1 MSAGRKE
8 LTELGRVGRALD
20 WFISPGEKE
29 DNKPPGK
36 TGGVIVAMEADDRLS
51 EVVSAA
57 PNGDTPT
64 PRT

>member
-20 WFISPGEKE
+20 WFISPGENE

-36 TGGVIVAMEADDRLS
+36 TGGVIVAMEAEDRLS
-51 EVVSAA
+51 EVVSTT

-64 PRT
+64 PKT